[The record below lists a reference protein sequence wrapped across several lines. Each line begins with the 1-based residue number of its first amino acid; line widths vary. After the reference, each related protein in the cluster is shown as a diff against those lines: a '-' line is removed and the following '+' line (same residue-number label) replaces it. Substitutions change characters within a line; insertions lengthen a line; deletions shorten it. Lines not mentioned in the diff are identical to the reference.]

1 MYIKKKMTQNE
12 KKLTLG
18 NYVYVYVVQNN
29 QRKKLRNKNIGQT
42 FIRSKTLK
50 FSWSKKKRKKVKAAN
65 LFFENSFFRSSS
77 LSLSLYVSHALL
89 FLL

>member
-1 MYIKKKMTQNE
+1 MTQNE

-50 FSWSKKKRKKVKAAN
+50 FS
-65 LFFENSFFRSSS
+65 
-77 LSLSLYVSHALL
+77 
-89 FLL
+89 